1 MNNIPV
7 SKWVQI
13 DYSPLPIGLSE
24 MDIIRC
30 NRCGYISHPNVFRYK
45 KNNIS
50 FGRLELPRKCPQCNA
65 IMERND
71 I

>member
-1 MNNIPV
+1 MNNIPI

-24 MDIIRC
+24 MSIIRC
-30 NRCGYISHPNVFRYK
+30 NRCGYFSHPNVFRYK
-45 KNNIS
+45 KNNID
-50 FGRLELPRKCPQCNA
+50 FGRLELPKKCLQCNA
-65 IMERND
+65 IMERNN